1 MHEKPRP
8 ASTSRRRARRAHS
21 ASCLCST
28 TPTPARVQQDPP
40 IPSAAPQTG
49 TFALST
55 LGIMHFAAIGK
66 EHWAI
71 GTFWRMVSR
80 RLRDTGQVSRGGP
93 ERPAALFRR
102 TGRRS

>member
-1 MHEKPRP
+1 MSDDPD
-8 ASTSRRRARRAHS
+8 
-21 ASCLCST
+21 
-28 TPTPARVQQDPP
+28 PARVQQDPP

-66 EHWAI
+66 AHWAI

-93 ERPAALFRR
+93 GRPAALFRR